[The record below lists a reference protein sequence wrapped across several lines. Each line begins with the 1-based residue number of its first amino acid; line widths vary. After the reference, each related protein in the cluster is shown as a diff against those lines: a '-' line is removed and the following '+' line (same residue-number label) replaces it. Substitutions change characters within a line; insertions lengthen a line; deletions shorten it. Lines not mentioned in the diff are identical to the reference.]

1 MTPGSCR
8 CYHIV
13 SSRDRERS
21 MAQILVRNLSEKLVR
36 RIKRRA
42 AAGGRSL
49 QGEVKTILE
58 QAYEEPKLDR
68 QAFLR
73 LADKIRESF
82 KGRRF
87 SDSTKMIRED
97 RDRR

>member
-1 MTPGSCR
+1 
-8 CYHIV
+8 
-13 SSRDRERS
+13 

-49 QGEVKTILE
+49 QGEVKTALE
-58 QAYEEPKLDR
+58 NAYEKPKEQPRLDR
-68 QAFLR
+68 LEFLR
-73 LADKIRESF
+73 LADKIRKSF

-87 SDSTKMIRED
+87 SDSTKLIRKD
-97 RDRR
+97 RDGR